1 VEKSLRIM
9 ASILEK
15 EEHMLLRRSVFL
27 IALVGLSLLIP
38 GILFAQEYPTKPVTL
53 IIPYG
58 PGGGHDLL
66 FRAVTS
72 VATDYFG
79 QPILVKLMPGGG
91 GAIAADFASKAAP
104 DGYILFAG
112 GNTPNS
118 ALPAVEGRGKGPDQ
132 MEPVCRVNYNSGFIA
147 TRPDAAFKTW
157 KQAMEW
163 MKANPGKL
171 IVGTQGPWSPVDVVW
186 KYFMKVTG
194 VSVRLVHFDGGGP
207 VIIALLG
214 GHIDVCSFLPSL
226 YRPYKNTG
234 KIVPLLAVE
243 DTRFSD
249 IPDIPTTIEEGIP
262 EASTIN
268 MLSRSWRGVM
278 APKGTPPAIIDKVA
292 TAFKKMTEDK
302 SVNAMIQR
310 YGDQI
315 HYLGPKEFSKVW
327 KTEFEL
333 YKELGK
339 SYKK

>member
-1 VEKSLRIM
+1 
-9 ASILEK
+9 
-15 EEHMLLRRSVFL
+15 MLLRRNGFL
-27 IALVGLSLLIP
+27 IILVVLSTLIP
-38 GILFAQEYPTKPVTL
+38 GILLGQEYPSKPVTL
-53 IIPYG
+53 IIPFG

-66 FRAVTS
+66 FRAVTT
-72 VATDYFG
+72 VATDYLG

-104 DGYILFAG
+104 DGYTLFAG
-112 GNTPNS
+112 GNTPSS

-132 MEPVCRVNYNSGFIA
+132 MEAVCRVNYNSGFIA
-147 TRPDAAFKTW
+147 TRPDAPFKTW

-171 IVGTQGPWSPVDVVW
+171 VVGTQGPWSPVDVVW
-186 KYFMKVTG
+186 KYFTKVTG
-194 VSVRLVHFDGGGP
+194 LSVRLVHFDGGGP

-226 YRPYKNTG
+226 YLPYKNTG
-234 KIVPLLAVE
+234 KIVPLLTVE

-249 IPDIPTTIEEGIP
+249 IPDIPTSIEEGIP
-262 EASTIN
+262 EATTIN

-278 APKGTPPAIIDKVA
+278 APKGTPRVIVDRVA

-302 SVNAMIQR
+302 SVIAMIKR

-315 HYLGPKEFSKVW
+315 HYLGPEEFGKAW

-339 SYKK
+339 IYKK